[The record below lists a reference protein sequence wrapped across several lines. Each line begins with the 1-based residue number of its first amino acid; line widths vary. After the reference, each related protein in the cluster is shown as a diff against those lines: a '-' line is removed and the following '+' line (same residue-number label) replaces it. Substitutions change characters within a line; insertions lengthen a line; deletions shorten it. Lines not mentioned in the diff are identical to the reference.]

1 MNNDMYYNNMN
12 NNNNGAFNANQST
25 MNYNNEPNPNY
36 VQNNGMN
43 NVPNYN
49 NAYQIPNHNVNYQ
62 HQVPQQGSFINQSPN
77 INQGMYNSNPNYMQ
91 GNTQIP
97 YPNNMV
103 NQNMNMPTMPKQ
115 VVVNNVPETFSPLKT
130 YGEDLTQKEYL
141 SNPAIARNE
150 EIRKLMVVL
159 LTPDKSALLIG
170 KAGIGKTAIVEGLA
184 YYIQRNGVPDVLKGY
199 RVIKI
204 NSTSLLGKIEING
217 REEMIVSLLVE
228 ELKRMEKTILFIDEI
243 HTLIGGS
250 NDGPMDLANI
260 LKPALDRGD
269 IKVIGAT
276 TTEEYSVYVIKDR
289 AFLRRFDR
297 IDVLEPDEPT
307 TVEILYQSLPR
318 IEKKTGIKFKYNG
331 YVTKLLIEAIVSAT
345 SQYKRVFGLSAMYPD
360 VAFSVLNQAF
370 SMALFENKKEVDIMD
385 VYMAIKN
392 SKRIFPD
399 SIYKELIIFKQRFKD
414 ICSEDGIILPDV
426 ARNEIEEYR
435 DEF

>member
-1 MNNDMYYNNMN
+1 MNNDMYYNNTN
-12 NNNNGAFNANQST
+12 NDRNINIDPRLASSNTQ
-25 MNYNNEPNPNY
+25 NPNY
-36 VQNNGMN
+36 IPN
-43 NVPNYN
+43 NVSNILSNVLN
-49 NAYQIPNHNVNYQ
+49 NAYQTPQQVPSNYQGQFVNQGNQYQGPQPIPNPNVVYGTNQ
-62 HQVPQQGSFINQSPN
+62 NINTQQNQQPIVNTVPQ
-77 INQGMYNSNPNYMQ
+77 
-91 GNTQIP
+91 
-97 YPNNMV
+97 
-103 NQNMNMPTMPKQ
+103 
-115 VVVNNVPETFSPLKT
+115 TFSILKT

-141 SNPAIARNE
+141 TNPAIARND
-150 EIRKLMVVL
+150 EIRKLMIVL

-184 YYIQRNGVPDVLKGY
+184 YYMQKNAVPDALKGY

-217 REEMIVSLLVE
+217 REEMMVSLLVDE
-228 ELKRMEKTILFIDEI
+228 IKKMQKTILFIDEI
-243 HTLIGGS
+243 HTLIGGT

-276 TTEEYSVYVIKDR
+276 TTEEYSAYVIRDR

-297 IDVLEPDEPT
+297 IDVMEPDEAT

-318 IEKKTGIKFKYNG
+318 IEKKTGIRFKYNG
-331 YVTKLLIEAIVSAT
+331 YVTKLLIGAIVSAT

-360 VAFSVLNQAF
+360 VSFSVLNQAF
-370 SMALFENKKEVDIMD
+370 SNALFENKKAVDIMD

-399 SIYKELIIFKQRFKD
+399 SIYKELIAFKQKFKD
-414 ICSEDGIILPDV
+414 ICAEDGIVLPDV
-426 ARNEIEEYR
+426 ARNEIEEFK
-435 DEF
+435 DEY